1 MPSGDEF
8 GLAVKTK
15 SEGETRTEPRLTPSL
30 SNAGF
35 RPPRTPVFPGSPS
48 RSRLLAAHPDPGAQ
62 KPQGNLSRLGI
73 GWSHNRYGGVAY
85 VDERRAEAAG
95 PAPPGPR
102 CPACA
107 HAEVPEVVPRVGEAG
122 PRDEQ
127 ELSVR
132 RWCEGSDRLHI
143 PKLRA
148 SPSVEADVPLRP
160 PAHHDFRSQRGFLWS
175 NGEGYQEQS
184 AHPGLTRP
192 VDIQP
197 WLLSFAHLPQS
208 LGIRGCFLEEVK
220 VLWTSR
226 RGGWSPEGGAEG
238 TGVQVGLYKHF
249 RSHWVCAH
257 HPRSLAH
264 PAKVLQRHSKPQ

>member
-35 RPPRTPVFPGSPS
+35 RPPRTPVFPGFPS

-122 PRDEQ
+122 PGDAQGRRG
-127 ELSVR
+127 R
-132 RWCEGSDRLHI
+132 RWCEGSDRACRVG
-143 PKLRA
+143 RA
-148 SPSVEADVPLRP
+148 
-160 PAHHDFRSQRGFLWS
+160 
-175 NGEGYQEQS
+175 
-184 AHPGLTRP
+184 
-192 VDIQP
+192 
-197 WLLSFAHLPQS
+197 
-208 LGIRGCFLEEVK
+208 RGCWAVGEQQLI
-220 VLWTSR
+220 LTWQGR
-226 RGGWSPEGGAEG
+226 YHDHEGGFPRARLIHC
-238 TGVQVGLYKHF
+238 TPDVLTPAISPNVGN
-249 RSHWVCAH
+249 STA
-257 HPRSLAH
+257 
-264 PAKVLQRHSKPQ
+264 